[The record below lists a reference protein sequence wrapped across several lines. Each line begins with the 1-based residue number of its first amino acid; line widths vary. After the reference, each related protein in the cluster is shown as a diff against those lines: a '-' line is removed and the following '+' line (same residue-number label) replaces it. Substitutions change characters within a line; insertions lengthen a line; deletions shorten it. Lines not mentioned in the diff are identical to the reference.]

1 MINIILGNKNM
12 RTIHSNSFISFTPI
26 QSQTRGQASDI
37 HINAKIVQKQ
47 HEKVK
52 EIIKKVI

>member
-1 MINIILGNKNM
+1 M
-12 RTIHSNSFISFTPI
+12 RSLHANSFVSFTPI
-26 QSQTRGQASDI
+26 QSQARGQATDI

-52 EIIKKVI
+52 EIIEQVSV